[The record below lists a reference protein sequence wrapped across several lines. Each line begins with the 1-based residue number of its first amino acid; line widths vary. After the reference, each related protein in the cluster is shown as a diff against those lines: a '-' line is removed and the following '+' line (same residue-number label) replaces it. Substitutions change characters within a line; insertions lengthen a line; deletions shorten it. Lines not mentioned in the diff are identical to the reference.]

1 MSRVEN
7 VILTNMCM
15 IYDGSHVLVQ
25 EKIDDDYSGITFPGG
40 HVEKA
45 ESFTDAVIREVFEET
60 GLEISSPQLCGIKD
74 WTNDDGTRYVVLFYK
89 TNKFQG
95 EIKSSDEGK
104 VYWIELDKIDKKS
117 FAIGM
122 EKMIEVFM
130 NDSISEYFYRKD
142 SNSWIEELK

>member
-104 VYWIELDKIDKKS
+104 VYWINLDKIDKKS

-122 EKMIEVFM
+122 EKMIEVFT
-130 NDSISEYFYRKD
+130 NDSISEYFFRKD
-142 SNSWIEELK
+142 SDGWIEELK

>member
-1 MSRVEN
+1 MYRVEN

-15 IYDGSHVLVQ
+15 IYDGSRVLVQ
-25 EKIDDDYSGITFPGG
+25 EKIDDDYNGITFPGG

-60 GLEISSPQLCGIKD
+60 GLTISSPQLCGIKD

-104 VYWIELDKIDKKS
+104 VYWINLDKIDKKS

-122 EKMIEVFM
+122 EKMIEVFT
-130 NDSISEYFYRKD
+130 NDSISEYFFRKD
-142 SNSWIEELK
+142 SDGWIEELK